1 MGSFTKEL
9 KKLYEI
15 EEKSRITVGD
25 LKERLQGYSDDTAIT
40 FGATVAA
47 VPLVFYRVK
56 RRGDDLVQIELNEVS
71 E

>member
-1 MGSFTKEL
+1 MGNL

-15 EEKSRITVGD
+15 EEKHRITVGD
-25 LKERLQGYSDDTAIT
+25 LKERLQGYSDDTEIT
-40 FGATVAA
+40 FGATIAA

-56 RRGDDLVQIELNEVS
+56 RRGDDLVQIELNEAI